1 MSIWLRKALTLVA
14 VATSALFLV
23 PAAAVAVEQQQP
35 VVQGINPG
43 TYQNLINNYH
53 RKCLAV
59 NSADN
64 RNGKPV
70 IHYDC
75 YSSFTDQYWRFE
87 PIDAAPGYYRLRNQN
102 TGRCLA
108 APNPGN
114 GAKLVQ
120 YDCVDGWYD
129 QWWLPELMPD
139 NVHYRLR
146 NYKSGR
152 CLAVPSNKGDNG
164 ETAVNYNCILGY
176 NDQWWQIWP

>member
-1 MSIWLRKALTLVA
+1 MRIGLRKALALAMTA
-14 VATSALFLV
+14 AAALFLT

-35 VVQGINPG
+35 AVQGINPG

-64 RNGKPV
+64 RNGKPL

-75 YSSFTDQYWRFE
+75 YSSFTDQYWLFE
-87 PIDAAPGYYRLRNQN
+87 PIAAAPGYYRLRNQN
-102 TGRCLA
+102 TGRCVA
-108 APNPGN
+108 AANPSN
-114 GAKLVQ
+114 GAKVVQ
-120 YDCVDGWYD
+120 YDCVDGYYD

-152 CLAVPSNKGDNG
+152 CLAVPSNQGQNG
-164 ETAVNYNCILGY
+164 GNAVSYNCILGY

>member
-1 MSIWLRKALTLVA
+1 MSIWSRKALAFALAA
-14 VATSALFLV
+14 VTALCLA
-23 PAAAVAVEQQQP
+23 PAAAAQEQP
-35 VVQGINPG
+35 VARGITPG
-43 TYQNLINNYH
+43 TYQNLINDYH

-64 RNGKPV
+64 TNGKPL

-75 YSSFTDQYWRFE
+75 YAEYSDQYWRFE
-87 PIDAAPGYYRLRNQN
+87 PIDAAPDYYRIRNQR
-102 TGRCLA
+102 TDRCVA
-108 APNPGN
+108 AANPSN
-114 GAKLVQ
+114 GARVVQ
-120 YDCVDGWYD
+120 YDCVDGYYD

-152 CLAVPSNKGDNG
+152 CLAVPSNQGQNG
-164 ETAVNYNCILGY
+164 GNAVNYNCILGY